1 MSMAQVELAEAP
13 GKRKVRLAQPEPG
26 LTAATLIER
35 AHGLIPMLR
44 AQQDEADEIGHYTE
58 EVHQAFQK
66 AGLYRMLQ
74 PKMFGGYETSFAD
87 FLRVVMEI
95 GRGHPGAAW
104 CFTLASSHPL
114 VVGSHFPEEVQAEIF
129 GPEGDF
135 RSPHRAPPGGDWTRV
150 EGGYRVSGRWSY
162 SSGISWATH
171 FIGGGRVA
179 AQNGEP
185 AKLLNF
191 ITPKDTVKV
200 LDDWGGGA
208 TLGME
213 ASGSNTV
220 ELNDVFIPDRM
231 LFREDILVTSEG
243 FGPGDGIGAR
253 LHGNPMY
260 LGVVGGFFH
269 VTFGGIFVGAA
280 RAAID
285 EYEEV
290 AKNTLAYRKHNVP
303 RTQDIDTQIPFGRAL
318 TLTDCAEALTLR
330 IADMCAEQCERAIR
344 DGTPVSVADTIKVWD
359 MARSAVN
366 MACDAIEL
374 LFRTSPVRAANR
386 GQRMQRYLRDVQ
398 MYRIHPSSQPWLD
411 AARAKSHWG
420 LLIDRYGH

>member
-1 MSMAQVELAEAP
+1 MAHVELAEAP
-13 GKRKVRLAQPEPG
+13 AKRKVHLAQPEPG
-26 LTAATLIER
+26 LTAQTMIER
-35 AHGLIPMLR
+35 AHALIPMLR
-44 AQQDEADEIGHYTE
+44 AQQDEADALGHYVPA
-58 EVHQAFQK
+58 VHEAFGK
-66 AGLYRMLQ
+66 AGFYRMLQ
-74 PKMFGGYETSFAD
+74 PEMFGGYETSFPD
-87 FLRVVMEI
+87 FLRVVMAI

-135 RSPHRAPPGGDWTRV
+135 RSPHRAPPGGDWKRV
-150 EGGYRVSGRWSY
+150 DGGYRVSGRWSY
-162 SSGISWATH
+162 SSGIPYATH

-179 AQNGEP
+179 AQDGEP
-185 AKLLNF
+185 ARLVNF
-191 ITPKDTVKV
+191 ITPKATVNV
-200 LDDWGGGA
+200 LPDWGAGT

-220 ELNDVFIPDRM
+220 ELKDVFIPDRM

-269 VTFGGIFVGAA
+269 VTFGGIYVGAA
-280 RAAID
+280 RAALD

-290 AKNTLAYRKHNVP
+290 ARNTLAYRKVNVQ
-303 RTQDIDTQIPFGRAL
+303 RTNDIDAQIPFGRAL
-318 TLTDCAEALTLR
+318 TLTDSAEALTLQV
-330 IADMCAEQCERAIR
+330 AQMCMEQCERAVR
-344 DGTPVSVADTIKVWD
+344 DGTPISVADTIKVWD
-359 MARSAVN
+359 MARYAVN
-366 MACDAIEL
+366 MCCEAIEL

-420 LLIDRYGH
+420 LPIDRYGH